1 MDENIQ
7 KWINIQTHTNIVT
20 AFDSFMHDGMQFQLT
35 DDTNQ
40 GNMYDHIKSLTLD
53 LSMTIPRS
61 YIETIYDCIIQ
72 LAQGLE
78 FAHESGLVHGQ
89 FDLSKVMLAKDSDQ
103 MIYKISDFQP
113 TTSLNLPISSEASY
127 WPFSKSRKLT
137 ESEKIEVLM
146 LKDIYSLGICVLEL
160 MIGRFSHNNYSISLD
175 SLPLTWA
182 EYKESTPLIQ
192 VLVECIQ
199 LDTITQRKGKLNK
212 IKKLLIKDFK
222 RFFNKP
228 FYKMD
233 NPFIGK

>member
-1 MDENIQ
+1 M
-7 KWINIQTHTNIVT
+7 
-20 AFDSFMHDGMQFQLT
+20 
-35 DDTNQ
+35 
-40 GNMYDHIKSLTLD
+40 
-53 LSMTIPRS
+53 
-61 YIETIYDCIIQ
+61 
-72 LAQGLE
+72 
-78 FAHESGLVHGQ
+78 
-89 FDLSKVMLAKDSDQ
+89 
-103 MIYKISDFQP
+103 
-113 TTSLNLPISSEASY
+113 NLPISSEATY
-127 WPFSKSRKLT
+127 WPFSKSRKLS

-199 LDTITQRKGKLNK
+199 LDTITQRKGKLSR

-233 NPFIGK
+233 NPFIGKQADIFNKKAMILLSKG